1 MSRTGPVLDDG
12 RETCQIEI
20 TSNDL
25 ERSNLYIVRD
35 PNPVSGTRFPNSEV
49 LMKRTLLTLLVVIVL
64 VGLPRKGA
72 AQDFVTTALSGL
84 PTQTLRVEYSSPSQL
99 RKLTNYQ
106 SLRGKFLGP
115 RLQQLEG
122 ALDQIGIHEDDIDS
136 MMIGWKPGDK
146 EMDLYGYASGHFD
159 KAQVAK
165 RAAADNLTP
174 TPISGQVAYCLT
186 AGVAGTCVVILE
198 NSLGAFGPLATLT
211 TLLDA
216 HTGQAP
222 NLNSDPHF
230 SSLVGGVNRNAPIWG
245 IALAGAVG
253 DWFGGWMSNQNA
265 LKLDWNQV
273 FQKVDSLTYS
283 IDATDKVNLDM
294 KMNCTTAQD
303 ATTLRQIL
311 DGLKMAQ
318 QLAWT
323 AQNPGHPNPYAAMN
337 VDIHDKQIG
346 LQISMAYSELTL
358 ASGVGGTPN

>member
-1 MSRTGPVLDDG
+1 MDETRKQIPEFRTPCPVFRL
-12 RETCQIEI
+12 
-20 TSNDL
+20 
-25 ERSNLYIVRD
+25 
-35 PNPVSGTRFPNSEV
+35 PNPEV
-49 LMKRTLLTLLVVIVL
+49 LMKRTLLMLFVAMVMAGI
-64 VGLPRKGA
+64 PRKGA

-122 ALDQIGIHEDDIDS
+122 ALDQIGIHEDDIES

-165 RAAADNLTP
+165 RAAADNITP
-174 TPISGQVAYCLT
+174 TPISGQVAYCLS

-198 NSLGAFGPLATLT
+198 DSLGAFGPLTTLT

-216 HTGQAP
+216 HSGQAP
-222 NLNSDPHF
+222 SLNSDPHF
-230 SSLVGGVNRNAPIWG
+230 SSLVGGVNRSAPIWG

-253 DWFGGWMSNQNA
+253 DWFGGWMANQNA

-283 IDATDKVNLDM
+283 IDAADKVNLDM
-294 KMNCTTAQD
+294 KLNCTTAAD

-323 AQNPGHPNPYAAMN
+323 SQNPGHPNPYAAMN
-337 VDIHDKQIG
+337 VEIHDKQIG

-358 ASGVGGTPN
+358 ASGVGASTN